1 MIVPPLVVENG
12 ENVITQ
18 ESAVGGGE
26 PKPRLWLIFTV
37 EVNSMFG
44 RSGVMIQG
52 GVVSSLNLDPRE
64 PSWLG

>member
-18 ESAVGGGE
+18 ESAVEGGE

-44 RSGVMIQG
+44 KSGA
-52 GVVSSLNLDPRE
+52 
-64 PSWLG
+64 